1 MVKLLEN
8 CEFTITQFHKGQ
20 SSDTLIQFL
29 KIELTNPPT
38 SQVTVLNVVIV
49 A

>member
-1 MVKLLEN
+1 MAKLLEN
-8 CEFTITQFHKGQ
+8 CEFTIKHLHTGR

-38 SQVTVLNVVIV
+38 SLVTVRNVAIV

>member
-1 MVKLLEN
+1 MAKLLEN
-8 CEFTITQFHKGQ
+8 CEFTITHFHKGR

-38 SQVTVLNVVIV
+38 SLVTARNVAIV